1 MALFLLE
8 PAKFYSSL
16 WDDLLFLFTVIV
28 VYLFCVCLH
37 YFFFLE
43 NNISSYFLK
52 SSL

>member
-37 YFFFLE
+37 YFFSVKTTFLLT
-43 NNISSYFLK
+43 F
-52 SSL
+52 